1 VLAKTLPGDEPPDKN
16 PIGTLARGLHVLSR
30 VAAARGPIGVT
41 ELAQRAQLDKA
52 TTYRLSCKLVTLG
65 YLERDE
71 DGKFRLS
78 LHVLDLGFAYLASL
92 DLRTQAL
99 PEMRRLHDEY
109 DGSITL
115 SVLDHTDIVY
125 VERISPKGLQASMPV
140 GVGARL
146 PVYCTAMG
154 KVILANMARDRL
166 AALLERIEYTKWTER
181 TIATRAAFEAEL
193 QQTRERGFGVID
205 QEMIEGLRAVAS
217 PIFDRHGTPVAA
229 LSVALPVQAYSL
241 DDLLTFVAPRVVA
254 AGKIVSSHLGAE
266 QARPTGFH

>member
-1 VLAKTLPGDEPPDKN
+1 VIAKTLPERDPADDG

-41 ELAQRAQLDKA
+41 ELAQRSQLDKA
-52 TTYRLSCKLVTLG
+52 TTYRLACKLVTLG

-71 DGKFRLS
+71 DGKFHLS

-109 DGSITL
+109 DGAITL
-115 SVLDHTDIVY
+115 SVLDQTDIVY

-146 PVYCTAMG
+146 PVHCTAMG
-154 KVILANMARDRL
+154 KVILANIAPERL
-166 AALLERIEYTKWTER
+166 GPLLERIEFTQWTQR
-181 TIATRAAFEAEL
+181 TIGTRAEFEAEL
-193 QQTRERGFGVID
+193 TRTRDRGFGLID

-217 PIFDRHGTPVAA
+217 PIFDRHGAPIAA
-229 LSVALPVQAYSL
+229 LSVALPVQACTL
-241 DDLLTFVAPRVVA
+241 DHLLGSVGPRVVT

-266 QARPTGFH
+266 GVRPPGFH